1 MVPER
6 DIEVLLARIDRLE
19 RRLARVTRTLTV
31 AVTLLLF
38 AAVAVGL
45 SSRPVFAQARAAT
58 PGDLVATSLKLV
70 DATGRPR
77 VVLYVDGKAAGL
89 ALRDPAG
96 QTRVLLDTDGESSKL
111 AIVGTKQGFPRINL
125 TQQGDFQTLMLE
137 DQKSGVALVH
147 AASPYLLVSG
157 KGSSA
162 ELKID
167 EVFASR
173 QPTPMIVPKL
183 VLKQG
188 DRTVVELPAPP
199 AGPGR

>member
-6 DIEVLLARIDRLE
+6 DPEVLLARVDRLE
-19 RRLARVTRTLTV
+19 RRLARITRILAV
-31 AVTLLLF
+31 AVTLVVL
-38 AAVAVGL
+38 AAIAVLAG
-45 SSRPVFAQARAAT
+45 SRSPVLAQARGAA
-58 PGDLVATSLKLV
+58 PGELVATSLKLV

-77 VVLYVDGKAAGL
+77 AVLYVDGKTAGL
-89 ALRDPAG
+89 ALSDPTG

-111 AIVGTKQGFPRINL
+111 AIVGTRQGFPRINL

-147 AASPYLLVSG
+147 SASPSLLVSG
-157 KGSSA
+157 GGSSA

-173 QPTPMIVPKL
+173 QPTPTIVPKL

-188 DRTVVELPAPP
+188 DKTVVELPAAPP
-199 AGPGR
+199 R